1 MLLTKAKNIFSFIKL
16 KLFIVVIASLPFD
29 TILSYSDLKKSSQV
43 SNASTKES
51 NKIYLIKNVLF
62 F

>member
-29 TILSYSDLKKSSQV
+29 AIFKLSDLKKSSQV
-43 SNASTKES
+43 SNASTRK
-51 NKIYLIKNVLF
+51 KQ
-62 F
+62 

>member
-29 TILSYSDLKKSSQV
+29 AHISSYSDLKKSSQV
-43 SNASTKES
+43 SNASTDK
-51 NKIYLIKNVLF
+51 KAIKYI
-62 F
+62 